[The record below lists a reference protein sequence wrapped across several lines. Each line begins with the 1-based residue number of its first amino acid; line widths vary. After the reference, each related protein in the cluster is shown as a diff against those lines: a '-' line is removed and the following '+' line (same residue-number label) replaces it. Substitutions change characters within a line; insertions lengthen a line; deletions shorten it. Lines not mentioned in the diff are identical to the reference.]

1 MEPAAPKLCESITIG
16 GVTYSRGDTNVTGL
30 TSVESYDDGQGNV
43 INIYDKSGQ
52 SFWDDPAIQ
61 AIEVS
66 TDLLALQTQSPGD
79 ANIAEALVIYETE
92 LP

>member
-1 MEPAAPKLCESITIG
+1 MTMARETSSIFT
-16 GVTYSRGDTNVTGL
+16 
-30 TSVESYDDGQGNV
+30 TSLAKV
-43 INIYDKSGQ
+43 
-52 SFWDDPAIQ
+52 FWDDPAIQ